1 MDILKQNFFELFN
14 IEISV
19 DINKSDLDEKVKIL
33 QNNFH
38 PDKFTNGSDFEKRLA
53 LQISSY
59 INDGYKILGDIVL
72 RVEYILKINNFN
84 KDESTTINDI
94 DFLQEQI
101 MYNELIESL
110 KENLEENVIDDN
122 LSGIKLKLKNTIN
135 NIKLSYQD
143 REFEDMWQNLSKLR
157 FYINNINEL
166 IKMRNKLAC
175 FKYQT
180 LQ

>member
-94 DFLQEQI
+94 GFLQEQI

-122 LSGIKLKLKNTIN
+122 LSDIKLKLKNTIN

-143 REFEDMWQNLSKLR
+143 REFEDMWQNLSKIR

-166 IKMRNKLAC
+166 IKMRNK
-175 FKYQT
+175 
-180 LQ
+180 

>member
-110 KENLEENVIDDN
+110 KENLEENIIDEN

-166 IKMRNKLAC
+166 IKMRNK
-175 FKYQT
+175 
-180 LQ
+180 

>member
-122 LSGIKLKLKNTIN
+122 LSDIKLKLKNTIN

-166 IKMRNKLAC
+166 IKMRNK
-175 FKYQT
+175 
-180 LQ
+180 

>member
-122 LSGIKLKLKNTIN
+122 ISGIKLKLKNTIN

-166 IKMRNKLAC
+166 IKMRNK
-175 FKYQT
+175 
-180 LQ
+180 

>member
-59 INDGYKILGDIVL
+59 INDGYKVLGDIVL

-122 LSGIKLKLKNTIN
+122 LSGIKSKLKNTIN

-166 IKMRNKLAC
+166 IKMRNK
-175 FKYQT
+175 
-180 LQ
+180 

>member
-94 DFLQEQI
+94 GFLQEQI

-110 KENLEENVIDDN
+110 KENLEENIIDDN
-122 LSGIKLKLKNTIN
+122 LSGIKLKLKNTID

-166 IKMRNKLAC
+166 IKMRNK
-175 FKYQT
+175 
-180 LQ
+180 

>member
-38 PDKFTNGSDFEKRLA
+38 TDKFSNGSDFEKRLA

-157 FYINNINEL
+157 FYVNNINEL
-166 IKMRNKLAC
+166 IKMRNK
-175 FKYQT
+175 
-180 LQ
+180 

>member
-14 IEISV
+14 IDISV
-19 DINKSDLDEKVKIL
+19 DINKSDLDEKLKIL

-38 PDKFTNGSDFEKRLA
+38 PDKFTSGSDFEKRLA

-110 KENLEENVIDDN
+110 KEKLEDNVIEDS
-122 LSGIKLKLKNTIN
+122 LSDIKLKLKNTIN

-166 IKMRNKLAC
+166 IKMRNK
-175 FKYQT
+175 
-180 LQ
+180 

>member
-38 PDKFTNGSDFEKRLA
+38 PDKFTDGSDFEKRLA

-59 INDGYKILGDIVL
+59 INDGYKVLGDIVL

-122 LSGIKLKLKNTIN
+122 LSDIKLKLKNTIN
-135 NIKLSYQD
+135 NIKLAYQD
-143 REFEDMWQNLSKLR
+143 RDFEDIWQNLSKLR

-166 IKMRNKLAC
+166 IKMRNK
-175 FKYQT
+175 
-180 LQ
+180 

>member
-1 MDILKQNFFELFN
+1 
-14 IEISV
+14 
-19 DINKSDLDEKVKIL
+19 L

-110 KENLEENVIDDN
+110 KENLEENIIDDN

-166 IKMRNKLAC
+166 IKMRNK
-175 FKYQT
+175 
-180 LQ
+180 

>member
-122 LSGIKLKLKNTIN
+122 LSGIKLKLKNTID

-143 REFEDMWQNLSKLR
+143 REFEDMWQNLSKIR

-166 IKMRNKLAC
+166 IKMRNK
-175 FKYQT
+175 
-180 LQ
+180 

>member
-14 IEISV
+14 IDISV

-122 LSGIKLKLKNTIN
+122 LSGIKLKLKNTID

-166 IKMRNKLAC
+166 IQMRNK
-175 FKYQT
+175 
-180 LQ
+180 

>member
-38 PDKFTNGSDFEKRLA
+38 PDKFSNGSDFEKRLA

-59 INDGYKILGDIVL
+59 INDGYKRLGDIVL

-122 LSGIKLKLKNTIN
+122 LSSIKLKLKNTIN

-166 IKMRNKLAC
+166 IKMRNK
-175 FKYQT
+175 
-180 LQ
+180 

>member
-1 MDILKQNFFELFN
+1 MNILKQNFFELFN

-143 REFEDMWQNLSKLR
+143 HEFEDMWQNLSKLR

-166 IKMRNKLAC
+166 IKMRNK
-175 FKYQT
+175 
-180 LQ
+180 

>member
-110 KENLEENVIDDN
+110 KENLEENIIDDN

-143 REFEDMWQNLSKLR
+143 RKFEDMWQNLSKLR

-166 IKMRNKLAC
+166 IKMRNK
-175 FKYQT
+175 
-180 LQ
+180 

>member
-1 MDILKQNFFELFN
+1 MNILKQNFFELFN

-38 PDKFTNGSDFEKRLA
+38 PYKFTNGSDFEKRLA

-166 IKMRNKLAC
+166 IKMRNK
-175 FKYQT
+175 
-180 LQ
+180 

>member
-38 PDKFTNGSDFEKRLA
+38 PDKFTNGSDYEKRLA

-72 RVEYILKINNFN
+72 RVEYILKINNFI

-122 LSGIKLKLKNTIN
+122 LSDIKLKLKNTIN

-166 IKMRNKLAC
+166 IKMRNK
-175 FKYQT
+175 
-180 LQ
+180 

>member
-122 LSGIKLKLKNTIN
+122 LSGIKFKLKNTIN

-166 IKMRNKLAC
+166 IKMRNK
-175 FKYQT
+175 
-180 LQ
+180 

>member
-94 DFLQEQI
+94 GFLQEQI

-122 LSGIKLKLKNTIN
+122 LSSIKLKLKNTIN

-157 FYINNINEL
+157 FYVNNINEL
-166 IKMRNKLAC
+166 IKMRNK
-175 FKYQT
+175 
-180 LQ
+180 

>member
-59 INDGYKILGDIVL
+59 INDGYKVLGDIVL

-122 LSGIKLKLKNTIN
+122 LSDIKLKLKNTIN
-135 NIKLSYQD
+135 NIKLAYQD

-166 IKMRNKLAC
+166 IKMRNK
-175 FKYQT
+175 
-180 LQ
+180 

>member
-38 PDKFTNGSDFEKRLA
+38 PDRFANGSDFEKRLA

-166 IKMRNKLAC
+166 IQMRNK
-175 FKYQT
+175 
-180 LQ
+180 

>member
-38 PDKFTNGSDFEKRLA
+38 PDKFTNGSDYEKRLA

-122 LSGIKLKLKNTIN
+122 LSGIKLKLKNTID

-166 IKMRNKLAC
+166 IKMRNK
-175 FKYQT
+175 
-180 LQ
+180 

>member
-122 LSGIKLKLKNTIN
+122 LSDIKLKLKNTIN
-135 NIKLSYQD
+135 NIKLAYQD
-143 REFEDMWQNLSKLR
+143 RDFEDIWQNLSKLR

-166 IKMRNKLAC
+166 IKMRNK
-175 FKYQT
+175 
-180 LQ
+180 

>member
-19 DINKSDLDEKVKIL
+19 DINKSDLDEKLKIL

-38 PDKFTNGSDFEKRLA
+38 PDKFTSGSDFEKRLA

-110 KENLEENVIDDN
+110 KEKLEDNVIEGN
-122 LSGIKLKLKNTIN
+122 LSDIKLKLKNTIN

-166 IKMRNKLAC
+166 IKMRNK
-175 FKYQT
+175 
-180 LQ
+180 

>member
-110 KENLEENVIDDN
+110 KENLEENIIDNN

-166 IKMRNKLAC
+166 IKMRNK
-175 FKYQT
+175 
-180 LQ
+180 

>member
-14 IEISV
+14 IDISV
-19 DINKSDLDEKVKIL
+19 DINKSDLDEKLKIL

-38 PDKFTNGSDFEKRLA
+38 PDKFTSGSDFEKRLA

-110 KENLEENVIDDN
+110 KEKLEDNVIEGN
-122 LSGIKLKLKNTIN
+122 LSDIKLKLKNTIN
-135 NIKLSYQD
+135 NIKLAYQD
-143 REFEDMWQNLSKLR
+143 HEFEDMWQNLSKLR
-157 FYINNINEL
+157 FYIKNINEL
-166 IKMRNKLAC
+166 INMRNK
-175 FKYQT
+175 
-180 LQ
+180 

>member
-59 INDGYKILGDIVL
+59 INDGYKVLGDIVL

-110 KENLEENVIDDN
+110 KENLEENIIDDN
-122 LSGIKLKLKNTIN
+122 LSDIKLKLKNMIN

-166 IKMRNKLAC
+166 IKMRNK
-175 FKYQT
+175 
-180 LQ
+180 

>member
-38 PDKFTNGSDFEKRLA
+38 PDKFSNGSDFEKRLA

-143 REFEDMWQNLSKLR
+143 HEFEDMWQNLSKLR

-166 IKMRNKLAC
+166 IKMRNK
-175 FKYQT
+175 
-180 LQ
+180 

>member
-110 KENLEENVIDDN
+110 KENLEENIIDDN
-122 LSGIKLKLKNTIN
+122 LSGIKLKLKNTID

-166 IKMRNKLAC
+166 IKMRNK
-175 FKYQT
+175 
-180 LQ
+180 

>member
-72 RVEYILKINNFN
+72 RVDYILKINNFN

-122 LSGIKLKLKNTIN
+122 LSDIKLKLKNTIN

-166 IKMRNKLAC
+166 IKMRNK
-175 FKYQT
+175 
-180 LQ
+180 

>member
-38 PDKFTNGSDFEKRLA
+38 PDKFINGSDFEKRLA

-110 KENLEENVIDDN
+110 KENLEENIIDDN

-166 IKMRNKLAC
+166 IKMRNK
-175 FKYQT
+175 
-180 LQ
+180 

>member
-59 INDGYKILGDIVL
+59 INDGYKVLGDIVL

-110 KENLEENVIDDN
+110 KENLKENVIDDN
-122 LSGIKLKLKNTIN
+122 LSGIKLKLRNTIN
-135 NIKLSYQD
+135 NIKLAYQD
-143 REFEDMWQNLSKLR
+143 RDFEDIWQNLSKLR

-166 IKMRNKLAC
+166 IKMRNK
-175 FKYQT
+175 
-180 LQ
+180 

>member
-38 PDKFTNGSDFEKRLA
+38 PDRFANGSDFEKRLA

-59 INDGYKILGDIVL
+59 INDGYKVLGDIVL

-166 IKMRNKLAC
+166 IKMRNK
-175 FKYQT
+175 
-180 LQ
+180 

>member
-72 RVEYILKINNFN
+72 RVEYILKINNFI

-94 DFLQEQI
+94 GFLQEQI

-166 IKMRNKLAC
+166 IKMRNK
-175 FKYQT
+175 
-180 LQ
+180 

>member
-14 IEISV
+14 IEILV

-33 QNNFH
+33 QNKFH

-166 IKMRNKLAC
+166 IKMRNK
-175 FKYQT
+175 
-180 LQ
+180 

>member
-94 DFLQEQI
+94 GFLQEQI

-122 LSGIKLKLKNTIN
+122 LSSIKLKLKNTIN

-166 IKMRNKLAC
+166 IKMRDK
-175 FKYQT
+175 
-180 LQ
+180 